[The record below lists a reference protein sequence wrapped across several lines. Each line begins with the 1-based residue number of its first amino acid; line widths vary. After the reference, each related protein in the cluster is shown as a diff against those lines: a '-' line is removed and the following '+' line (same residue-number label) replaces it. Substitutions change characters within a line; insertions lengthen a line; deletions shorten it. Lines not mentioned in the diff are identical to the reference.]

1 MKIALIGNQNSGKT
15 TLFNLLT
22 GQNQKIGNWPG
33 VTIEKKSGIIKGTS
47 HEMID
52 LPGIYSLSP
61 YSSEEKISRG
71 FILNEQPDLIINIVD
86 ATNLERSLYLT
97 TQLLELDTKVVL
109 ALNMADIL
117 NQKGIQIDTEMLS
130 ILFSVDVI
138 TISALKKTGISNL
151 IEYINQFEQKPY
163 DHQYLRY
170 SEPLENAIQSISYV
184 ISANH
189 SRFVAIKLLEEDV
202 LFENIQNHETKH
214 VIAQLKSN
222 SNKDIEEWIVHERY
236 QTIENIL
243 EKSLIQTDM
252 GITLTDK
259 IDRILL
265 NRWLG
270 IPIFIM
276 IMFLI
281 YFFSVGVVGSAT
293 VDIVASLFGS
303 IGAFTSSFLENLGAS
318 EWSISLIVDGAIAG
332 VSAVLGFVP
341 QLMILFLFISLLEIS
356 GYMSRIS
363 FLLDRLFKKLGLSG
377 KTLIPF
383 IIGTG
388 CSVPA
393 IMSTRTIEDKNER
406 TMSVILTP
414 FVPCSAKLPIIT
426 LFVGALFPSY
436 QGLVAASLYFFAVII
451 IITAA
456 FLMKKWVFK
465 GVSSSYITELPE
477 FRAPNLR
484 YVFRDVYDKTKEFI
498 VRAGTII
505 FTLSLLVWFLLSF
518 SWNFEYGID
527 VSKSILASIGNLF
540 SWVFYPI
547 IGELS
552 WGATVSALQGLIAK
566 EAVVSSLAVINNVA
580 ELSETTNPA
589 IILSGTGLFGF
600 FTPASAYAF
609 MVFNLFSAPCF
620 GAIGAMKKEF
630 ISNKKVILAVLF
642 QTGLAWILAVLV
654 FQIGRLIEVLL

>member
-47 HEMID
+47 FEIID

-71 FILNEQPDLIINIVD
+71 FILDEKPDLIINIVD

-130 ILFSVDVI
+130 SLFSMDVI

-151 IEYINQFEQKPY
+151 LDYLNQFEQKHN
-163 DHQYLRY
+163 DRKHLLY
-170 SEPLENAIQSISYV
+170 SESLENAIQSIAYV
-184 ISANH
+184 ISSNH
-189 SRFVAIKLLEEDV
+189 SRFIAIKLLEEDV
-202 LFENIQNHETKH
+202 LFDSIQNNETKH
-214 VIAQLKSN
+214 IISQLKLS
-222 SNKDIEEWIVHERY
+222 SNKDIEEWIIHERY
-236 QTIENIL
+236 QTIETIL
-243 EKSLIQTDM
+243 EKSLILTDM
-252 GITLTDK
+252 GVTLTDK
-259 IDRILL
+259 VDRILL
-265 NRWLG
+265 NKWLG
-270 IPIFIM
+270 IPIFFM

-293 VDIVASLFGS
+293 VDIVASLFES
-303 IGAFTSSFLENLGAS
+303 IGDFTSTFLENIGAS

-341 QLMILFLFISLLEIS
+341 QLIILFLFISLLEIS

-388 CSVPA
+388 CTVPA
-393 IMSTRTIEDKNER
+393 IMATRTIEDKNER
-406 TMSVILTP
+406 TMSIILTP

-426 LFVGALFPSY
+426 LFVGALFPSH

-451 IITAA
+451 IIIAA
-456 FLMKKWVFK
+456 YLMKKWVFK
-465 GVSSSYITELPE
+465 GVSTSYISELPE
-477 FRAPNLR
+477 FRSPNLR

-505 FTLSLLVWFLLSF
+505 FALSIMVWFLLSF

-527 VSKSILASIGNLF
+527 VSESILASIGNVF

-552 WGATVSALQGLIAK
+552 WGATVSALQGLVAK

-630 ISNKKVILAVLF
+630 ISNKKVVQAVLF

-654 FQIGRLIEVLL
+654 FQVGRLIEVLL

>member
-33 VTIEKKSGIIKGTS
+33 VTIEKKTGIIKGTS
-47 HEMID
+47 HELID

-61 YSSEEKISRG
+61 YSSEEKVSRN
-71 FILNEQPDLIINIVD
+71 FILQEKPDLIINIVD
-86 ATNLERSLYLT
+86 ATSLERSLYLT
-97 TQLLELDTKVVL
+97 TQLLELETKVVV
-109 ALNMADIL
+109 ALNMSDIL
-117 NQKGIQIDTEMLS
+117 LKKGISIDIELLS
-130 ILFSVDVI
+130 TLFNVDIIL
-138 TISALKKTGISNL
+138 ISALRKTGVSKL
-151 IEYINQFEQKPY
+151 IDYVNQLHPNQN
-163 DHQYLRY
+163 DHTFIKY
-170 SEPLENAIQSISYV
+170 SEHLENAIQSISYV
-184 ISANH
+184 TSSKH
-189 SRFVAIKLLEEDV
+189 TRFTAIKLLEEDI
-202 LFENIQNHETKH
+202 LFSDLQNEETKQ
-214 VIAQLKSN
+214 IINQLKEKSK
-222 SNKDIEEWIVHERY
+222 KDIEEWFIHERY
-236 QTIENIL
+236 QTIESIL
-243 EKSLIQTDM
+243 EKCLIKKEDSVST
-252 GITLTDK
+252 TDK

-265 NRWLG
+265 NRYLG
-270 IPIFIM
+270 IPIFFAV
-276 IMFLI
+276 MFLI
-281 YFFSVGVVGSAT
+281 YFLSVGVIGSAT
-293 VDIVASLFGS
+293 VDIVGALFEALGDL
-303 IGAFTSSFLENLGAS
+303 TTQFLENVGAS
-318 EWSISLIVDGAIAG
+318 DWSISLIVDGAISG
-332 VSAVLGFVP
+332 MSAVLGFVP
-341 QLMILFLFISLLEIS
+341 QLIILFLCISILEVS

-363 FLLDRLFKKLGLSG
+363 FLLDRLFKRLGLSG

-383 IIGTG
+383 IVGTG
-388 CSVPA
+388 CSVPG

-451 IITAA
+451 IIIAA
-456 FLMKKWVFK
+456 LLMKKWVFK
-465 GVSSSYITELPE
+465 GVSTSYISELPE
-477 FRAPNLR
+477 FRVPNFR
-484 YVFRDVYDKTKEFI
+484 YVLRDIFDKTKEFI

-505 FTLSLLVWFLLSF
+505 FGLSILVWFLLSF
-518 SWNFEYGID
+518 SWKLEYGID
-527 VSKSILASIGNLF
+527 VSDSILASIGNLF

-552 WGATVSALQGLIAK
+552 WGATVSALQGLVAK

-580 ELSETTNPA
+580 ELAETTNPS

-630 ISNKKVILAVLF
+630 ISTKKVVLAVLF
-642 QTGLAWILAVLV
+642 QTGLAWILAVVV
-654 FQIGRLIEVLL
+654 FQIGRLLEVIF